1 MDNIKDEKYYIGKIV
16 ENIKFAINHV
26 SNMSFDEFNNDEVLV
41 NAVMFSFVQISE
53 YANRLSDSLKEK
65 NKQIAW
71 NQMRAMRNKIVH
83 NYENVFFDVI
93 YNTIQNDLPILFKQL
108 KELHSK
114 L

>member
-83 NYENVFFDVI
+83 NYEVVSAKIVYD
-93 YNTIQNDLPILFKQL
+93 TIKDDLPVLLSQL
-108 KELHSK
+108 ESICE
-114 L
+114 